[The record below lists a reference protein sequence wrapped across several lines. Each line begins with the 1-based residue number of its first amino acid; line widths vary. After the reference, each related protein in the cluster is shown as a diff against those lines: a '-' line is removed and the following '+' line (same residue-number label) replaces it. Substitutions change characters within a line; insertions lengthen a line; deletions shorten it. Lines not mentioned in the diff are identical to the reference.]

1 MGGLIGKDTP
11 LVTLSCINVRD
22 TGDVN
27 ITRVD
32 GKGGEKEKKKEEK
45 EKKKFFCFRI
55 RKKRYVR
62 GEEENSFKERRDRKA
77 SKFV

>member
-32 GKGGEKEKKKEEK
+32 GKGREKKKEK
-45 EKKKFFCFRI
+45 EEENFFFCFR
-55 RKKRYVR
+55 KKRHVT
-62 GEEENSFKERRDRKA
+62 GEEENSFKERRARRA

>member
-32 GKGGEKEKKKEEK
+32 GKGREKKK
-45 EKKKFFCFRI
+45 KKKKKNFF
-55 RKKRYVR
+55 VL
-62 GEEENSFKERRDRKA
+62 E
-77 SKFV
+77 

>member
-1 MGGLIGKDTP
+1 MGGLIGEDTP

-32 GKGGEKEKKKEEK
+32 GKGREKKKEE
-45 EKKKFFCFRI
+45 EEKKFFCFRI
-55 RKKRYVR
+55 RKKKRHVR
-62 GEEENSFKERRDRKA
+62 GEEENSFKERRARKA